1 MTDAVNNKPKKE
13 ELVESLDTSHKVT
26 AHDLGEEG
34 LAVNYYQDVEPLM
47 DICARERREDR
58 ERTAFQ
64 KRPEFRRT
72 MSIPFNILMEISNKY
87 HLNFME
93 PEDAKKILAIAKRDY
108 PAFKTVNDK
117 RI

>member
-1 MTDAVNNKPKKE
+1 MDVKKAVAE
-13 ELVESLDTSHKVT
+13 VLDTSHKMT
-26 AHDLGEEG
+26 AHDLGPDG

-58 ERTAFQ
+58 ERTVFQ

-72 MSIPFNILMEISNKY
+72 MAIPFNILMKVSNELG
-87 HLNFME
+87 LNFMN
-93 PEDAKKILAIAKRDY
+93 PEDAKTILKVLKRDY
-108 PAFKTVNDK
+108 PVFKTVNDK

>member
-1 MTDAVNNKPKKE
+1 MDVKKAVAE
-13 ELVESLDTSHKVT
+13 VLDTSHKMT

-58 ERTAFQ
+58 ERTVFQ

-72 MSIPFNILMEISNKY
+72 MAIPFNILMKVSNELG
-87 HLNFME
+87 LNFMN
-93 PEDAKKILAIAKRDY
+93 PEDAKTILKVLKRDY